1 MRIFGQHLCTL
12 QPGRAFFVTY
22 VLRATEYSVWASQ
35 NWGMNIPYEPR
46 LEDAERIDNGV
57 LITFDNGKAGL
68 YSASVL
74 YAILSQAEEVPEKL
88 DPEE

>member
-1 MRIFGQHLCTL
+1 M
-12 QPGRAFFVTY
+12 
-22 VLRATEYSVWASQ
+22 E
-35 NWGMNIPYEPR
+35 MPYKPRVEDADR
-46 LEDAERIDNGV
+46 LESGV
-57 LITFDNGKAGL
+57 LVTFDNGEARL